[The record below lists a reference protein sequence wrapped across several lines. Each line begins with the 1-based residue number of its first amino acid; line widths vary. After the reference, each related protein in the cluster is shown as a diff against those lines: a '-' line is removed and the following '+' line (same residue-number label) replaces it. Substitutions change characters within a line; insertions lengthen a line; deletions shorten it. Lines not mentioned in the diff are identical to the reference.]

1 MAAPLLIGTSLKMY
15 FGYQKTLD
23 WCRQVTDIARQHP
36 AVTQGHAAL
45 FIMPSFPTLSPVLE
59 IVRDTDIRI
68 GAQNL
73 SDQPP
78 GAWTGEVSAAMLA
91 EMGCRCVE
99 VGHAERRRHFHEDET
114 LIAAKTAQAM
124 ANGLSPVLCVGEIEQ
139 GDPDIAASECIRQ
152 VESALTDVPQPRE
165 TDLIVAYE
173 PHWAIGAPQPASKE
187 HISAVCI
194 KLQAWLDGHGGG
206 RVIYGGSA
214 GPGLLS
220 RLEGSVQGMF
230 LGRFVH
236 DASAFEQILDEVMTL
251 HDASR

>member
-1 MAAPLLIGTSLKMY
+1 MTAPLLIGTSLKMY
-15 FGYQKTLD
+15 FGYQQTLD
-23 WCRQVTDIARQHP
+23 WCRQVTDIARRHP

-45 FIMPSFPTLSPVLE
+45 FIMPSFPTLAPVLE
-59 IVRDTDIRI
+59 MVRGTDIRI

-99 VGHAERRRHFHEDET
+99 IGHAERRRHFHEDET
-114 LIAAKTAQAM
+114 LVAAKTALAM
-124 ANGLSPVLCVGEIEQ
+124 THGLSPVLCVGEGEE
-139 GDPDIAASECIRQ
+139 GDPEAAASECIRQ
-152 VESALTDVPQPRE
+152 MESALAETPHPRE
-165 TDLIVAYE
+165 ADLIVAYE
-173 PHWAIGAPQPASKE
+173 PHWAIGASQPASSE
-187 HISAVCI
+187 HISAVCM
-194 KLQAWLDGHGGG
+194 KLQAYLDGHGGG
-206 RVIYGGSA
+206 CVIYGGSA

-236 DASAFEQILDEVMTL
+236 DARAFEQILDEVMTL
-251 HDASR
+251 HAASR

>member
-15 FGYQKTLD
+15 FGYQQTLD
-23 WCRQVTDIARQHP
+23 WCRQVTEIARLHP

-45 FIMPSFPTLSPVLE
+45 FIMPSFPTLAPVLE
-59 IVRDTDIRI
+59 IVRGTDIRI

-78 GAWTGEVSAAMLA
+78 GAWTGEVSASLLA

-99 VGHAERRRHFHEDET
+99 VGHAERRRHFHEDEA
-114 LIAAKTAQAM
+114 LVAAKTARAM
-124 ANGLSPVLCVGEIEQ
+124 NSGLAPVLCVGEVEE
-139 GDPDIAASECIRQ
+139 GDPEAAAAECIRQ
-152 VESALTDVPQPRE
+152 VESALAEVSTPRE
-165 TDLIVAYE
+165 ADLIVAYE
-173 PHWAIGAPQPASKE
+173 PHWAIGASQPASNE
-187 HISAVCI
+187 HISAVCL
-194 KLQAWLDGHGGG
+194 KLQAYLDGHGGG

-236 DASAFEQILDEVMTL
+236 DARAFEEILDEVMTL
-251 HDASR
+251 QGASR

>member
-1 MAAPLLIGTSLKMY
+1 MTAPLLIGTSLKMY
-15 FGYQKTLD
+15 FGYQQTLD
-23 WCRQVTDIARQHP
+23 WCRQVSDIARRHP
-36 AVTQGHAAL
+36 AVTQGHVAL
-45 FIMPSFPTLSPVLE
+45 FIMPSLPTLAPVLD
-59 IVRDTDIRI
+59 IVRGTDIRI
-68 GAQNL
+68 GAQNM

-99 VGHAERRRHFHEDET
+99 IGHAERRRHFHEDEP
-114 LIAAKTAQAM
+114 LIAAKTARAM
-124 ANGLSPVLCVGEIEQ
+124 THGLSPVLCIGETDE
-139 GDPDIAASECIRQ
+139 GAPEAAASECIRQ
-152 VESALTDVPQPRE
+152 MESALAEAPQPRE

-173 PHWAIGAPQPASKE
+173 PHWAIGASQPASSE
-187 HISAVCI
+187 HISAVCM
-194 KLQAWLDGHGGG
+194 KLQAYLDAHGGG

-236 DASAFEQILDEVMTL
+236 DAHAFEQILDEVMTL
-251 HDASR
+251 STASR